1 MELKL
6 FKNISNSQFAGH
18 IRWLSG
24 KVVKELKTRTQ
35 EAAGFAV
42 GRVYE
47 TGDVTAVN
55 KLLTAMAGLDLTPK
69 AKRCIIPFVPF
80 KYDAEAG
87 ICHGK
92 IQTGKRAALE
102 ELNADGIPKWE
113 AEMFARFEGE
123 KPENKEPP
131 AFKLETRL
139 PNLLKKAVENGYTA
153 ADIRKLF
160 NAEMKKVGEHVKPA
174 VVQEVKKGRQEET
187 KESRK
192 AA

>member
-6 FKNISNSQFAGH
+6 FKNISNTTFAGH
-18 IRWLSG
+18 IRWLTG
-24 KVVKELKTRTQ
+24 KTVQELKTRVF
-35 EAAGFAV
+35 EAAGYAV
-42 GRVYE
+42 ARVYE

-55 KLLTAMAGLDLTPK
+55 KLLTALEGLDLTPK
-69 AKRCIIPFVPF
+69 ARRCIIPFVPF
-80 KYDAEAG
+80 AYDKEAG

-123 KPENKEPP
+123 KPENK
-131 AFKLETRL
+131 AKQAWKLETRM
-139 PNLLKKAVENGYTA
+139 PGFLKKALKEGYTLA
-153 ADIRKLF
+153 QIRAEFNADIKALT
-160 NAEMKKVGEHVKPA
+160 EA
-174 VVQEVKKGRQEET
+174 VD
-187 KESRK
+187 K

>member
-6 FKNISNSQFAGH
+6 FTNISNTQFAGH

-24 KVVKELKTRTQ
+24 KVVKELKTRIF

-42 GRVYE
+42 ARVYE

-55 KLLTAMAGLDLTPK
+55 KLLAAMAGLDLTPK

-80 KYDAEAG
+80 AYDAEAG

-102 ELNADGIPKWE
+102 ELDENGVPKWE
-113 AEMFARFEGE
+113 AQMFARFEGE
-123 KPENKEPP
+123 KPENKPKQ
-131 AFKLETRL
+131 AWKLETRL
-139 PNLLKKAVENGYTA
+139 PSLLNKAIKEGYTVA
-153 ADIRKLF
+153 QIRAEFNADIKALTEAVD
-160 NAEMKKVGEHVKPA
+160 NAA
-174 VVQEVKKGRQEET
+174 
-187 KESRK
+187 
-192 AA
+192 